1 MCTDVTTNTYQGRL
15 VGHHKM
21 SQKVTHDHTS
31 KFEVPLEAL
40 HNAQCK
46 EILMMSIEYVVL
58 MI

>member
-1 MCTDVTTNTYQGRL
+1 M
-15 VGHHKM
+15 
-21 SQKVTHDHTS
+21 HDHTS

-58 MI
+58 SGQNLLVNAI